1 MTEQVRVAGFAVP
14 PVPTGADV
22 TEHSR
27 DRQQP
32 PNPANAVAG
41 FVPPAQ
47 TPAQVPAAQPA
58 AAPAAAPAIDPTLAA
73 LLAALGGATPAT
85 AAAPAATPA
94 PYTANSGDP
103 VMNSLSGILTG
114 SGVDVSKAIAK
125 AIEYGDVSLIDKAY
139 IASVGGANSA
149 HLTQLAEQMVAH
161 AGRESEAAEA
171 ACYALAGGQANFH
184 SAVAV
189 WNKAAP
195 GHLKAIVEHMMDS
208 GVRTQSD
215 AAAKMIVEFAKG
227 NGGLVQQAGLINAG
241 ASRPGAEA
249 ALSKE
254 QFQDEIRKLD
264 KNAVGYEQKR
274 GELYGRRAM
283 GKSMGR

>member
-14 PVPTGADV
+14 PVPAGAEV

-32 PNPANAVAG
+32 PNPADAVAG
-41 FVPPAQ
+41 FVPPQPAPVAQ
-47 TPAQVPAAQPA
+47 PAAQPA
-58 AAPAAAPAIDPTLAA
+58 AAAPAVDPTLAA
-73 LLAALGGATPAT
+73 LLAALGNAPANA
-85 AAAPAATPA
+85 AAAPAATAATPTF
-94 PYTANSGDP
+94 TASSDP
-103 VMNSLSGILTG
+103 VMQSLTGILAG

-125 AIEYGDVSLIDKAY
+125 AIEYGDASLIDKAY

-161 AGRESEAAEA
+161 AGRESEAAEQS
-171 ACYALAGGQANFH
+171 CYALAGGQANFH

-189 WNKAAP
+189 WNSAAP
-195 GHLKAIVEHMMDS
+195 AHLQAIITQMMDS
-208 GVRTQSD
+208 GNRTQSD

-227 NGGLVQQAGLINAG
+227 NGGLMQPAGLVNAG
-241 ASRPGAEA
+241 AARPGADA

-254 QFQDEIRKLD
+254 QFQAEMQKLD
-264 KNAVGYEQKR
+264 KNAVGYEQRR

-283 GKSMGR
+283 GKQMGR